1 MLMAELYG
9 GCACR
14 EWVIIVS
21 KQRKEKKRFEQQG
34 QMHLLLKMTP
44 AIHYAD
50 HDEGDQQDCF
60 MLIHDG
66 NDKIHDL

>member
-1 MLMAELYG
+1 MLMAGLYG

-50 HDEGDQQDCF
+50 HDEGDQWDCF
-60 MLIHDG
+60 VLIHDR